1 MEKTVLQCKN
11 LTFLVRE
18 CNKMQK
24 SNNEFLLSFCRRVI
38 MWCPEN
44 GMSHRKREIK
54 ERSIKVEVI
63 FSGNESIIRWK
74 E

>member
-1 MEKTVLQCKN
+1 
-11 LTFLVRE
+11 
-18 CNKMQK
+18 MQK

-74 E
+74 ELQMRKNNYKQSTKSYPR